1 MRVTLEIPESVARQF
16 GDGPLAVA
24 RRVVEDTV
32 VENYRAGR
40 LSQRQVAA
48 MLGFD
53 YWHAEK
59 FLREHSMFLN
69 YTAAHLEMD
78 SASLYKI
85 FGSK

>member
-1 MRVTLEIPESVARQF
+1 MRVTLEIPESVASQF
-16 GDGPLAVA
+16 GDGPIAVA
-24 RRVVEDTV
+24 QRVVKDTV

-53 YWHAEK
+53 YWQVEK
-59 FLREHSMFLN
+59 FLREHGMFLN
-69 YTAAHLEMD
+69 YTAADLEMD
-78 SASLYKI
+78 SASLYMI

>member
-16 GDGPLAVA
+16 GDGSVAVA

-40 LSQRQVAA
+40 LSQRQVGA

-53 YWHAEK
+53 YWQAEK
-59 FLREHSMFLN
+59 FLREHGLFLN
-69 YTAAHLEMD
+69 YTAADLEMD
-78 SASLYKI
+78 SSSLYMI
-85 FGSK
+85 FDCK